1 MAVFKYR
8 MQNILDIK
16 EKLESQEKIAYSQ
29 ANAVLMEEQQKLQ
42 EFMARKTGYERQ
54 LKEAEEGLLDIARIR
69 ICKQAIDAMKSMI
82 RTQMMNVHVAQ
93 KNVEIARARLN
104 NVMQERKTHEN
115 LKEKAFEVFKEELA
129 VEESK
134 ITDGLVSYTYHNKE
148 EDAE

>member
-29 ANAVLMEEQQKLQ
+29 ANAILMEEQRKLQ

-54 LKEAEEGLLDIARIR
+54 LKEAEEGMLDIARIR

-129 VEESK
+129 AEESK

-148 EDAE
+148 EDTE

>member
-16 EKLESQEKIAYSQ
+16 EKLENQEKIAYSR
-29 ANAVLMEEQQKLQ
+29 ANAVLMEEQRRLQ
-42 EFMARKTGYERQ
+42 ELMARKAGYDRQ
-54 LKEAEEGLLDIARIR
+54 LQEAEQGLLDIARIR
-69 ICKQAIDAMKSMI
+69 ICRQSIDAMKSMI

-93 KNVEIARARLN
+93 KNLDVARDRLN
-104 NVMQERKTHEN
+104 SVMQERKTHEN

-129 VEESK
+129 VEENK
-134 ITDGLVSYTYHNKE
+134 ITDGLVSYTYHNKQ